1 MLRPKQTKFRSQ
13 RKGKIRGLETRSNT
27 IIFGEYGLKVLE
39 CGRISARQIEATR
52 RAITRKVKRRGKLWI
67 RMFPSVPVT
76 AKPVEVRMGKGK
88 GAVDHWVCP
97 VKAGKILY
105 EIGGLP
111 KVIAYNALKSGSN
124 KLSLST
130 RIVKL

>member
-1 MLRPKQTKFRSQ
+1 MLRPKQTKFKKQ
-13 RKGKIRGLETRSNT
+13 RKGRIKGLEAKSNT
-27 IIFGEYGLKVLE
+27 VIFGEFGLKALE

-76 AKPVEVRMGKGK
+76 SKPVEVRMGKGK
-88 GAVDHWVCP
+88 GSVDHWVCP

-105 EIGGLP
+105 EIGGVP
-111 KVIAYNALKSGSN
+111 KVVAYNALKSGSN
-124 KLSLST
+124 KLSLNT
-130 RIVKL
+130 KIVKF

>member
-1 MLRPKQTKFRSQ
+1 MLRPKQTKFRKQ

-52 RAITRKVKRRGKLWI
+52 RAITRNVKRRGKLWI

>member
-1 MLRPKQTKFRSQ
+1 
-13 RKGKIRGLETRSNT
+13 
-27 IIFGEYGLKVLE
+27 
-39 CGRISARQIEATR
+39 
-52 RAITRKVKRRGKLWI
+52 
-67 RMFPSVPVT
+67 
-76 AKPVEVRMGKGK
+76 MGKGK

>member
-1 MLRPKQTKFRSQ
+1 MLRPKQTKFRKQ

-76 AKPVEVRMGKGK
+76 AKPVEVLMGKGK

>member
-1 MLRPKQTKFRSQ
+1 MLRPKQTKFRKQ

-67 RMFPSVPVT
+67 RMVPSVPVT

>member
-1 MLRPKQTKFRSQ
+1 MLRPKQTKFRKQ

-88 GAVDHWVCP
+88 GVVKGWVEKFYFCD
-97 VKAGKILY
+97 VFLCIY
-105 EIGGLP
+105 D
-111 KVIAYNALKSGSN
+111 VI
-124 KLSLST
+124 
-130 RIVKL
+130 

>member
-1 MLRPKQTKFRSQ
+1 MLRPKQTKFRKQ

>member
-1 MLRPKQTKFRSQ
+1 MLRPKQTKFRKQ

-39 CGRISARQIEATR
+39 CGRISARQIEAAR

>member
-1 MLRPKQTKFRSQ
+1 MLRPKQTKFRKQ

-67 RMFPSVPVT
+67 RMFPSVPVS

-105 EIGGLP
+105 EIGGVP

-124 KLSLST
+124 KLALST
-130 RIVKL
+130 KIVKL

>member
-1 MLRPKQTKFRSQ
+1 MLRPKQTKFRKQ
-13 RKGKIRGLETRSNT
+13 RKGRIRGLETRSNT
-27 IIFGEYGLKVLE
+27 IIFGEFGLKALE
-39 CGRISARQIEATR
+39 CGKISARQIEATR

-76 AKPVEVRMGKGK
+76 SKPVEVRMGKGK
-88 GAVDHWVCP
+88 GSADHWVCP

-105 EIGGLP
+105 EIGGVP

-124 KLSLST
+124 KLSLNT
-130 RIVKL
+130 KIVKF

>member
-1 MLRPKQTKFRSQ
+1 MLRPKQTKFRKQ

-76 AKPVEVRMGKGK
+76 AKPVVVRMGKGK

>member
-1 MLRPKQTKFRSQ
+1 MLRPKQTKFRKQ
-13 RKGKIRGLETRSNT
+13 RKGRIRGLETRSNT
-27 IIFGEYGLKVLE
+27 IIFGEFGLKALE
-39 CGRISARQIEATR
+39 CGKISARQIEATR

-76 AKPVEVRMGKGK
+76 SKPVEVRMGKGK
-88 GAVDHWVCP
+88 GSVDHWVCP

-105 EIGGLP
+105 EIGGVP

-124 KLSLST
+124 KLSLNT
-130 RIVKL
+130 KIVKF

>member
-1 MLRPKQTKFRSQ
+1 MLRPKQTKFRKQ
-13 RKGKIRGLETRSNT
+13 RKGKIRGLETSSNT

>member
-1 MLRPKQTKFRSQ
+1 MLRPKQTKFRKQ

-27 IIFGEYGLKVLE
+27 VIFGEYGLKVLE

>member
-1 MLRPKQTKFRSQ
+1 MLRPKQTKFRKQ

-88 GAVDHWVCP
+88 GNVNYWVSP
-97 VKAGKILY
+97 VRQGQILY
-105 EIGGLP
+105 EVGGVTQEIGLQ
-111 KVIAYNALKSGSN
+111 ALRAGAN
-124 KLSLST
+124 KLPVLT
-130 RIVKL
+130 KII